1 MKKPNKKRNP
11 VARQLRH
18 FTSKVFKVKNKY
30 ARKKYTK
37 KTFTTEVVAGHCPEC
52 KEHTLLVGLKN
63 TLFRCTT
70 CGEDL
75 EQKVNG
81 VIKYLKPEL
90 AESVFNE
97 LAE

>member
-1 MKKPNKKRNP
+1 MPEKKW
-11 VARQLRH
+11 
-18 FTSKVFKVKNKY
+18 
-30 ARKKYTK
+30 TK

-52 KEHTLLVGLKN
+52 KEHTLLVGMKN

-81 VIKYLKPEL
+81 VIKYLKPETS
-90 AESVFNE
+90 EEYFRE
-97 LAE
+97 LAD

>member
-1 MKKPNKKRNP
+1 MSGKKKLFR
-11 VARQLRH
+11 
-18 FTSKVFKVKNKY
+18 
-30 ARKKYTK
+30 

-63 TLFRCTT
+63 TLYRCTT

-81 VIKYLKPEL
+81 VIKYLKPETN
-90 AESVFNE
+90 EIYFNE
-97 LAE
+97 LSK

>member
-1 MKKPNKKRNP
+1 MPDKK
-11 VARQLRH
+11 
-18 FTSKVFKVKNKY
+18 F
-30 ARKKYTK
+30 TK
-37 KTFTTEVVAGHCPEC
+37 KTFTTEVVAGRCPEC

-63 TLFRCTT
+63 TLYRCTT

>member
-1 MKKPNKKRNP
+1 MFWNFII
-11 VARQLRH
+11 LL
-18 FTSKVFKVKNKY
+18 FWIDIILFLIILFGIIL
-30 ARKKYTK
+30 KYTK

-63 TLFRCTT
+63 TLYRCTT